1 MADAGKR
8 IMRRRL
14 AGAWLSSV
22 VSITLV
28 LMLVGIGALLIGNTR
43 KIGDYFKESVHIS
56 LILLPEVS
64 EAEAQNYRA
73 GIDSLPFVRT
83 TTLVSREQG
92 TAELKEMLGEDF
104 LNVFETTPVPLS
116 VDLGLKAEYVS
127 ADSLAVIR
135 EALAGSP
142 LVDEVQSRQS
152 VVDMLNTNISRISL
166 VLAALIVVLLFISIV
181 LIGNTVRL
189 GVYARRFTIHTMRL
203 VGASRGFVLRPFV
216 RRALLQGLAASSL
229 ALSILGGALFALHKS
244 FAQLFSLFFDPV
256 LLGASAG
263 VVVISGVLICVL
275 SSWMVAGRIY
285 NSQKDD
291 LYY

>member
-43 KIGDYFKESVHIS
+43 KIGDFFKESVHIS
-56 LILLPEVS
+56 VILLPEVS

-83 TTLVSREQG
+83 ATLVSREQG

-216 RRALLQGLAASSL
+216 RRAMLQGLAASLL

-263 VVVISGVLICVL
+263 VVALSGVLICVL